1 MTPSIQA
8 VGVGTSSLFFFFSL
22 HLFAHCFRVG
32 STSTPRH
39 LVHYICI
46 ELGFGPRGAEAW
58 RLWRFLRLCL
68 SRRHAARTAS
78 G

>member
-1 MTPSIQA
+1 MTPNIQA
-8 VGVGTSSLFFFFSL
+8 VGVGTSSLFFFL
-22 HLFAHCFRVG
+22 PHLFAHCFRVG

-46 ELGFGPRGAEAW
+46 ELGFGARSAAAW

-78 G
+78 GR